1 MNRSIKFNLNGR
13 PIALALADDHQ
24 RTLLWAVRTDLGL
37 TGTKY
42 GCGEGI
48 CGACT
53 VLVNGK
59 PVRSCKTPL
68 ESVGG
73 KEVTTIEGMAR
84 EGTLDPL
91 QQAFI
96 DHGALQCGFCTS
108 GMLLGAAALLHDVAK
123 PTSAEITAHLEHHLC
138 RCGTHQRVVE
148 AIQSVPDI
156 SGTPI

>member
-1 MNRSIKFNLNGR
+1 MATSVKFNLNGR
-13 PIALALADDHQ
+13 PTTLALSDGHQ
-24 RTLLWAVRTDLGL
+24 RTLLWALRTDLAL

-59 PVRSCKTPL
+59 PARSCKTPL
-68 ESVGG
+68 ESVAG

-84 EGTLDPL
+84 EGKLHPL

-123 PTSAEITAHLEHHLC
+123 PTHIEIAAHLEHHLC

-148 AIQSVPDI
+148 AIQSIPDI
-156 SGTPI
+156 SGKPI